1 MGSRRHPHYRYRL
14 EQRISG
20 KYRVARCSS
29 DLNGSSVKL
38 IFNYYAFNLINSWP
52 KWEKN
57 FLNICGE
64 KYSGKTHL
72 SNIFLKK
79 FKGIKIDANSFENK
93 NLKEIK
99 IYKNVI
105 LDNLGQNV
113 DERLIYSLFNIIDQ
127 DNKYLIINSLI
138 PVSKISFKLE
148 DLRSRTKNCLVAKI
162 DKPEDDLMFAL
173 ILKNFSDRQ
182 ITIDKKLIDF
192 IIKRVDRSY
201 GKIFEFIYKIDEISL
216 KRKKSIDFKIIKE
229 VLRV

>member
-1 MGSRRHPHYRYRL
+1 M
-14 EQRISG
+14 
-20 KYRVARCSS
+20 K
-29 DLNGSSVKL
+29 DLNQLLLNFEYKQNFKDEDFYVSNS
-38 IFNYYAFNLINSWP
+38 NYYAFNLINSWP

-99 IYKNVI
+99 IYENVI

-229 VLRV
+229 VLRT